1 MSSSNQVGFSF
12 QADVVGGASLVYSG
26 TGRLL
31 KYLSD
36 GGIDAYAIMAC
47 MELSRTIPITA
58 TQEMTTSRLLASRGG
73 RAGFLVKALHIGW
86 GHSDIAM
93 ELARTRAGTAAM
105 ILVNALATG
114 GTSFDAAVAL
124 QNLMELNGCEPSMLP
139 NVDVLLT
146 MVRYI
151 APLLYDSGFKPT
163 LQQILDTLSKDP
175 RLGLDVI
182 GTWNTV
188 GDSLEWCKAARQLA
202 FSAERK
208 EHVYLITEQRGAW
221 LAAFAVHVL
230 RMAVEIK
237 VRSTI
242 IWESAGSQGLAVFE
256 LDSTANEDFPYDS
269 TLRIERPATNFGYR
283 PLIVDHAMHEALQ
296 HCLSTNSRIDY
307 RIVDIIYSTILKTT
321 HATALE
327 CRIRWSH
334 VGEQSMSLLNK
345 QKILQ
350 VCHDLGI
357 PSEWVDQYDW
367 KEPTTNGVWF
377 APKYRA
383 LRYVAPQD
391 LKVLESICGLH
402 STNPYATTKEC
413 LCNEIGLLI
422 HGTAS
427 TILSLVPCGYHAQEI
442 RVSSQVLVGNTNTG
456 WNDCLANRKG
466 LGPLTGPAILT
477 NTQLMSHLSHLVHD
491 PDIAFEP
498 TSRQI
503 NDQCNI
509 LAVSL
514 GHVSIFHKS
523 ILDKDCVGYN
533 RSIIEIQVGR
543 LTLNK
548 LPRTLVE
555 QHRLP
560 AFSEKTKPPSS
571 LCSTWTRIARGV
583 SVAPHYSEV
592 DTHAIL
598 NASLAE
604 NSILISCE
612 VKSKDLVAE
621 IQPFPIDICYCIGQV
636 MSCHWPDLGFAENR
650 DGFVYECGHE
660 RGSPLTVDEDVTTVI
675 SPLFGTSS
683 TSLGLWT
690 AEYSKL
696 ILYALKG
703 RSLEQIIQAS
713 FLQPERTF
721 MQIWRCL
728 PCTHLDARMNWDPH
742 GVSPD
747 FNRMSDCASTRHRPL
762 NLEGT
767 SISPSEP
774 LKIYG
779 KNVSIIT
786 TD

>member
-12 QADVVGGASLVYSG
+12 QADVVGGASIVYSG

-47 MELSRTIPITA
+47 MELSRTIPITT

-73 RAGFLVKALHIGW
+73 RAGFLAKALHIGW

-124 QNLMELNGCEPSMLP
+124 QHLMELNGCEPSMLP

-151 APLLYDSGFKPT
+151 APLLHDSGFKPT
-163 LQQILDTLSKDP
+163 LQQVLNTLSKDP
-175 RLGLDVI
+175 RLGLDVR
-182 GTWNTV
+182 GSWNTV
-188 GDSLEWCKAARQLA
+188 GDSLQWCKAVKQLA

-208 EHVYLITEQRGAW
+208 ERVYLICEQRGAW

-242 IWESAGSQGLAVFE
+242 VWESAGPQGLAVFE

-269 TLRIERPATNFGYR
+269 TLCIERPAANSGYR
-283 PLIVDHAMHEALQ
+283 PLLVDHAMHEALQ

-307 RIVDIIYSTILKTT
+307 RIVGIIYSTILKTT
-321 HATALE
+321 HAMALE
-327 CRIRWSH
+327 SRIRWSH
-334 VGEQSMSLLNK
+334 VGEHSTSLLNK

-350 VCHDLGI
+350 VCRDLGI
-357 PSEWVDQYDW
+357 PSELVDRYDW
-367 KEPTTNGVWF
+367 KEPSTNEIWF
-377 APKYRA
+377 PSKHRA
-383 LRYVAPQD
+383 LRYIALQD
-391 LKVLESICGLH
+391 LKILENICGLH
-402 STNPYATTKEC
+402 PAKPHATQTEC

-427 TILSLVPCGYHAQEI
+427 TILSLVTCGYHTHEI
-442 RVSSQVLVGNTNTG
+442 RVSSQVLAGDTNTG
-456 WNDCLANRKG
+456 WSDCLTKRKG
-466 LGPLTGPAILT
+466 RGLLSEPAILT

-491 PDIAFEP
+491 LDIAFEP
-498 TSRQI
+498 TSRH
-503 NDQCNI
+503 DQCNI

-523 ILDKDCVGYN
+523 ILDKDCVGYH

-560 AFSEKTKPPSS
+560 EFSENIQPPPS

-583 SVAPHYSEV
+583 SIAPHYSEV
-592 DTHAIL
+592 DVHAIL
-598 NASLAE
+598 DASLAE
-604 NSILISCE
+604 KSILISCE
-612 VKSKDLVAE
+612 VKSKALDAKM
-621 IQPFPIDICYCIGQV
+621 QPSFPIDICYCIGKV
-636 MSCHWPDLGFAENR
+636 LSCHWPDLGFAENR
-650 DGFVYECGHE
+650 NGSVYECGHE
-660 RGSPLTVDEDVTTVI
+660 RGSQLTVDKDVVTVI
-675 SPLFGTSS
+675 SPLFGTSLQ
-683 TSLGLWT
+683 SLNRWT
-690 AEYSKL
+690 TESNQL
-696 ILYALKG
+696 VLHALKG

-713 FLQPERTF
+713 FLPSERTF

-728 PCTHLDARMNWDPH
+728 PCTHLDARENWVLNDMPADPSYWMND
-742 GVSPD
+742 S
-747 FNRMSDCASTRHRPL
+747 ASTRHRPV
-762 NLEGT
+762 NLED
-767 SISPSEP
+767 SIPPSEP

-779 KNVSIIT
+779 KNVYIIT